1 MNTLEAIQKRR
12 SIRNYAEE
20 EITYDKLEELCN
32 MGMTGPSAM
41 NTRPWEF
48 IIIKNKNMLKEL
60 SGLRKY
66 WKVLSKAEAA
76 ILVAGTDDKYFQQNC
91 AAATQNIL
99 LAATDMG
106 IGNVWLGLYPN
117 MDAVM
122 KIKEMFG
129 MPESVV
135 PFSVVSLGYPS
146 ASVKNEVHIP
156 DKKKIHI
163 ENWGKIE

>member
-1 MNTLEAIQKRR
+1 MDTLETIKTRR
-12 SIRNYAEE
+12 SIRKYSEK
-20 EITYDKLEELCN
+20 EITYEKLEELCN
-32 MGMTGPSAM
+32 MGMAAPSAM

-48 IIIKNKNMLKEL
+48 IIIKDKDVLKKLSEL
-60 SGLRKY
+60 RQY
-66 WKVLSKAEAA
+66 WKMLPNAGAA
-76 ILVAGTDDKYFQQNC
+76 IVVAGIHDKYFEQNC

-117 MDAVM
+117 MDAVG
-122 KIKEMFG
+122 KIGEMLDL
-129 MPESVV
+129 PEEVV
-135 PFSVVSLGYPS
+135 PFSVVSLGYP
-146 ASVKNEVHIP
+146 AEVVKNVVHIP